1 MILASGS
8 SLRAS
13 VTEPDTWADL
23 PLTLRECGEIAGQR
37 LSGVLTDALRQAEE
51 LLFSNSTQALTQG
64 ECEIMLNAAEFARV
78 RREKVV
84 EDFLKHFES
93 RYVRACHY
101 KPTILTGFQLDF
113 DSSQLEVVP
122 HDLLDDSLEP
132 GMLSEAI
139 QNAGWLSMNDLTQC
153 FGILLAADSIKPNDM
168 PLSPKLIEAAVS
180 AAVRDQPWRH
190 EAKSQVIRSLR
201 RFFPDRVGLI
211 YRDLVE
217 HLHQVLDLALE
228 SDIPRPIQP
237 QESSPDLV
245 YAPVDGALCFEQE
258 NETETAAS
266 TLPPANEVIDYAM
279 AAARGEALRRKVEP
293 MIVLPSGQADWAS
306 TRASVETPV
315 EAVVEAQP
323 VKPTLLDPVV
333 LTTPP
338 EMPQPIAMNTPPIRK
353 TRTSRTQA
361 ASMMAAL
368 ACGARME
375 FRELDGSV
383 TPLKLTWI
391 SPHKSLYLMTNREK
405 KRTLS
410 IGGDDL
416 VAALCEGRVRI
427 VMPSKSLA
435 DVGVYPRRPA
445 KKTA

>member
-8 SLRAS
+8 SQRAS
-13 VTEPDTWADL
+13 GSEPDRWADL
-23 PLTLRECGEIAGQR
+23 PSTLRECGEIAGQR
-37 LSGVLTDALRQAEE
+37 ISGVLSDALRQAEE
-51 LLFSNSTQALTQG
+51 LLFSHSTQALTQG

-78 RREKVV
+78 RKGKVV

-113 DSSQLEVVP
+113 DSSHLEVVA

-139 QNAGWLSMNDLTQC
+139 QNAAWLSLNDLTHC
-153 FGILLAADSIKPNDM
+153 FGVLLAADGIKPNDM

-217 HLHQVLDLALE
+217 HLHHVLDLALDLALE
-228 SDIPRPIQP
+228 PDISRPILP
-237 QESSPDLV
+237 QESSPELV
-245 YAPVDGALCFEQE
+245 LAPANAALCIEPE
-258 NETETAAS
+258 
-266 TLPPANEVIDYAM
+266 NEVIEYAM

-293 MIVLPSGQADWAS
+293 ASSWAF
-306 TRASVETPV
+306 VETPIEAFV
-315 EAVVEAQP
+315 EVVVEVVDKAQP
-323 VKPTLLDPVV
+323 VKPTLPESVAR
-333 LTTPP
+333 TAPP
-338 EMPQPIAMNTPPIRK
+338 EMPQAIAMNIPPIRK
-353 TRTSRTQA
+353 IRTSRTQA
-361 ASMMAAL
+361 AAMMAAL

-410 IGGDDL
+410 MGGDDL
-416 VAALCEGRVRI
+416 VAALCQGRMRI
-427 VMPSKSLA
+427 VMPSRSLA
-435 DVGVYPRRPA
+435 TVGVYPRQPA